1 MRADPASRASREL
14 TAAISEVLRVLEKR
28 PPIPDESVH
37 SVRKAIKKARAAL
50 RLLRKSLD
58 DEVYKK
64 ENAALRD
71 AGRCLSPLR
80 DAKSLMDALNAFRGR
95 HPAEL
100 RQSRYDSLTRHLRA
114 KRMAKRRDLFQAPD
128 KLRACIQS
136 LTACR
141 ARVSQWKPSSLDRAT
156 VAAGLQR
163 LHRAGRKAL
172 AGARRAGTPEALHEW
187 RKQVK
192 YLSNALGTLDV
203 STSSQLAKTE
213 ERAGELADQLGHD
226 HDLAELA
233 RYVALDAN
241 STIDAAARKN
251 LATLIERER
260 AKLRKSAYALGAK
273 IYDEKPKHFVARFEE
288 S

>member
-1 MRADPASRASREL
+1 MRAGPTSRL
-14 TAAISEVLRVLEKR
+14 IAAISEVLRVLEKR
-28 PPIPDESVH
+28 LPIPDESVH
-37 SVRKAIKKARAAL
+37 SARKALKKARAAL
-50 RLLRKSLD
+50 RLLREGLD
-58 DEVYKK
+58 EDDYQK

-80 DAKSLMDALNAFRGR
+80 DAKSLLDALIAFRDR
-95 HPAEL
+95 YPAEL
-100 RQSRYDSLTRHLRA
+100 RQPGYASLTRQLRA
-114 KRMAKRRDLFQAPD
+114 KRMAKRRDLFQTPD

-136 LTACR
+136 LRACS
-141 ARVSQWKPSSLDRAT
+141 ARVRLWKLSSLAPAS

-163 LHRAGRKAL
+163 VHRAGRRTL
-172 AGARRAGTPEALHEW
+172 AGARQAGTPEALHEW

-192 YLSNALGTLDV
+192 YLSNALSALDV
-203 STSSQLAKTE
+203 SPSSQLAKTE
-213 ERAGELADQLGHD
+213 ERAGELADQLGDD

-233 RYVALDAN
+233 RYVALDAD

-251 LATLIERER
+251 LAKLIERER

>member
-1 MRADPASRASREL
+1 MRADPTSRASREL
-14 TAAISEVLRVLEKR
+14 IATISEVLHVLEKR

-37 SVRKAIKKARAAL
+37 SARKAIKKARAAL
-50 RLLRKSLD
+50 RLLRDGLD
-58 DEVYKK
+58 EEDYQK

-80 DAKSLMDALNAFRGR
+80 DAKSLMDALNAFRDR

-100 RQSRYDSLTRHLRA
+100 RHPDYICLTRHLRA
-114 KRMAKRRDLFQAPD
+114 KRMAKRRDLFQARD
-128 KLRACIQS
+128 TLRACIQS
-136 LTACR
+136 LRACR
-141 ARVSQWKPSSLDRAT
+141 ARARLMKPSSLDPAT
-156 VAAGLQR
+156 VAAGLQSI
-163 LHRAGRKAL
+163 HRAGRRTL
-172 AGARRAGTPEALHEW
+172 AGARQAGTPEALHEW

-233 RYVALDAN
+233 RYIALDAD

-251 LATLIERER
+251 LANLIERER

-288 S
+288 A

>member
-1 MRADPASRASREL
+1 MRADPTSRL
-14 TAAISEVLRVLEKR
+14 IAAINEVLRMLEKR

-37 SVRKAIKKARAAL
+37 AARKAIKKARAAL
-50 RLLRKSLD
+50 RLLREGLD
-58 DEVYKK
+58 QEDYQK

-80 DAKSLMDALNAFRGR
+80 DAKSLMDALNAFCDR

-100 RQSRYDSLTRHLRA
+100 RHPDYICLTRHLRA
-114 KRMAKRRDLFQAPD
+114 KRMARRRDLFHAPD
-128 KLRACIQS
+128 TLRACIQS
-136 LTACR
+136 LRACR
-141 ARVSQWKPSSLDRAT
+141 ARVRLMKPSSLDLVT

-163 LHRAGRKAL
+163 IHRAGRRTL
-172 AGARRAGTPEALHEW
+172 AGARQAGTPEALHEW

-192 YLSNALGTLDV
+192 YLSNALSALDV

-213 ERAGELADQLGHD
+213 ERAGELADQLGDD

-233 RYVALDAN
+233 RYFALDAD

-251 LATLIERER
+251 LAKLIERER

>member
-1 MRADPASRASREL
+1 MRADPTSRL
-14 TAAISEVLRVLEKR
+14 IAAISEVLRVLEKR

-37 SVRKAIKKARAAL
+37 SARKAIKKARAAL
-50 RLLRKSLD
+50 RLLREGLD
-58 DEVYKK
+58 QEDYQK

-80 DAKSLMDALNAFRGR
+80 DAKSLMDALNAFRDR

-100 RQSRYDSLTRHLRA
+100 RHPGYVSLNRQLRE
-114 KRMAKRRDLFQAPD
+114 KRMMKRRDLFQAPD

-136 LTACR
+136 LRACS
-141 ARVSQWKPSSLDRAT
+141 ARVTLWKLSSLDPAMA
-156 VAAGLQR
+156 AAGLQR
-163 LHRAGRKAL
+163 IHRAGRRTF
-172 AGARRAGTPEALHEW
+172 AGAREAGTPEALHEW

-192 YLSNALGTLDV
+192 YLSNALSALDV
-203 STSSQLAKTE
+203 STSSQVAKTE
-213 ERAGELADQLGHD
+213 ERAGELADRLGDD

-233 RYVALDAN
+233 RYVALDAD
-241 STIDAAARKN
+241 SMIDAAARKN
-251 LATLIERER
+251 LAKLIERER

-288 S
+288 V